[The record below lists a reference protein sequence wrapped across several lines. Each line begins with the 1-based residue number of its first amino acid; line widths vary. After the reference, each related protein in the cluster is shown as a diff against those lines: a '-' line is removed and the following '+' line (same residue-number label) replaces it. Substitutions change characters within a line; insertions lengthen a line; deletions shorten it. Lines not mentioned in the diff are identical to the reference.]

1 MTPERILII
10 RTDRIG
16 DVVLTLPMAA
26 ELKKQYPQAHIT
38 FAVRNYTAPIAKNC
52 TYVDEV
58 IVFPEDIQ
66 KVPAAKILPSI
77 SKYKF
82 DTVFIVSPNYAVS
95 LLMFLAKI
103 PHRIG
108 NGYRWFSFLY
118 TNRIYDHR
126 SKVKHHEL
134 EYNLRML
141 KSLGIDTVLST
152 ASISYGLTIPKEASN
167 TAAKLL
173 KELKIPEKHQIIIV
187 HPGSGGSAMD
197 LPEEKFNEL
206 ILSLEKENVGT
217 ILVTGNKNEEDLCAK
232 VCENTRAI
240 NLAGKFSLTELM
252 GIIGKSDIFV
262 SNSTGTLHI
271 AAALGKQVVG
281 FYPKIKVCSA
291 KRWGPYT
298 EKSMIFEPAIDCK
311 NCTRKKCEK
320 LQCMNTIDIARV
332 TKKIKEICSEK
343 LNFGDNNGSI

>member
-26 ELKKQYPQAHIT
+26 ELRKKYPKAHIT
-38 FAVRNYTAPIAKNC
+38 FAVRNYTAPIAQNC
-52 TYVDEV
+52 TYVDDV

-66 KVPAAKILPSI
+66 KIPAAVILPSI
-77 SKYKF
+77 KKYKF
-82 DTVFIVSPNYAVS
+82 DTVFVVSPNYAVS

-103 PHRIG
+103 PRRIG
-108 NGYRWFSFLY
+108 NGYRWFSFMY

-134 EYNLRML
+134 EYNVRML
-141 KSLGIDTVLST
+141 KGVGIEAESSPG
-152 ASISYGLTIPKEASN
+152 SISYGLTIPKEASN
-167 TAAKLL
+167 NAAKLL
-173 KELKIPEKHQIIIV
+173 KELKIPGTHPIIII

-197 LPEEKFNEL
+197 LPPEKFNGL
-206 ILSLEKENVGT
+206 ICSLEKENAGT
-217 ILVTGNKNEEDLCAK
+217 VLVTGNKSEEALCAD
-232 VCENTRAI
+232 VCKNTKAI

-271 AAALGKQVVG
+271 AAALGKPVVG

-298 EKSMIFEPAIDCK
+298 EKSTIFEPTIDCK

-320 LQCMNTIDIARV
+320 LQCMNTIDISIVA
-332 TKKIKEICSEK
+332 KKIKEICSEK
-343 LNFGDNNGSI
+343 LNFGVNNGSI

>member
-1 MTPERILII
+1 MTPEKILIV

-26 ELKKQYPQAHIT
+26 ELKKKYPQAHIT
-38 FAVRNYTAPIAKNC
+38 FAVRNYTAPIAQNC
-52 TYVDEV
+52 SYIDEV
-58 IVFPEDIQ
+58 IVFPEDMQ
-66 KVPAAKILPSI
+66 NTPAAEILPAI
-77 SKYKF
+77 IKYKF
-82 DTVFIVSPNYAVS
+82 DTVFVVSPSYPVS

-103 PHRIG
+103 PRRIG
-108 NGYRWFSFLY
+108 NGYRWFSLLY

-134 EYNLRML
+134 EYNIRML
-141 KSLGIDTVLST
+141 KGTGIETTYSPESV
-152 ASISYGLTIPKEASN
+152 SYGLTIPEEANKKAS
-167 TAAKLL
+167 KLF
-173 KELKIPEKHQIIIV
+173 KELNIPQEHPIIVV

-197 LPEEKFNEL
+197 LPAEKFNEL
-206 ILSLEKENVGT
+206 IRSLENENIATV
-217 ILVTGNKNEEDLCAK
+217 LVTGNKNEEALCGK
-232 VCENTRAI
+232 VCGNTKAH
-240 NLAGKFSLTELM
+240 NLAGQFSLTELM

-271 AAALGKQVVG
+271 AAALGKEVVG
-281 FYPKIKVCSA
+281 FYPKIKVCSV

-298 EKSMIFEPAIDCK
+298 TKSTIFEPPIGCK

-320 LQCMNTIDIARV
+320 LQCMNTIDIALV

-343 LNFGDNNGSI
+343 LNFGDHNGSN